1 MVAETTR
8 PTALITGASRG
19 LGAAIARELAATHHL
34 LLGART
40 PEALAGI
47 TAELSGITAGRS
59 VNGGDLLESDV
70 DHSEGGVGRSGSA
83 TNRFVG
89 SGDRSGLGA
98 ERSRFEGGGDLSGC
112 GELPGFTPWP
122 VELTDY
128 EAVAAACAPIE
139 RLDVL
144 VHNAGV
150 ADLGT
155 IAESSVA
162 QWRNTLEANV
172 IAVSELTRLLLP
184 ALRAAKGHVVLINSG
199 AGLRANPGWGVYA
212 ASKFALRAFGDA
224 LRLEEPE
231 LRVTSIH
238 PGRIDTDMQRAIV
251 AGEGHDYH
259 PEQFLTAPTVARTVR
274 TAIETPRDAH
284 PTEIV
289 LRPIARDAV

>member
-1 MVAETTR
+1 MPDAETTR

-19 LGAAIARELAATHHL
+19 LGAAIARELAPTHHL

-40 PEALAGI
+40 AEALSAI
-47 TAELSGITAGRS
+47 TAELPGNTA
-59 VNGGDLLESDV
+59 
-70 DHSEGGVGRSGSA
+70 
-83 TNRFVG
+83 
-89 SGDRSGLGA
+89 
-98 ERSRFEGGGDLSGC
+98 
-112 GELPGFTPWP
+112 WP

-128 EAVAAACAPIE
+128 GALADACAPIE

-155 IAESSVA
+155 IAESSVR

-184 ALRAAKGHVVLINSG
+184 ALRAAEGHVVLINSG

-251 AGEGHDYH
+251 AGESGEYR
-259 PEQFLTAPTVARTVR
+259 PEQFLTAATVARTVR

-284 PTEIV
+284 PVEIV
-289 LRPIARDAV
+289 LRPIARNPA